1 MFTPQKNPW
10 PALSITPRSEVLG
23 SARSGGGPRT
33 TASNPRNLEKGKAVM
48 YVDGPA
54 EPPPPPPLGLLSENG
69 GREVGETENM
79 EDWRRFR
86 EAGLLDEA
94 TMEKRD
100 KEALLEKI
108 ARLEREL
115 LDYQHYMGLLLI
127 EKKEWT
133 SKFEELR
140 ESIAEGQELLKRE
153 QASHSIALAEVE
165 KREENLRK
173 VLNVERQCV
182 ADLEKALRETRAECE
197 QVKLSSET
205 KLADAKALV
214 SGVQG
219 RSFQVQ
225 EKLSAADAKLTEASR
240 KTLELDRKL
249 LEIEARESVLRRE
262 RMSLK
267 AEQEAHEASFSKH
280 REDIRE
286 WEKKLQEGEEKLCEG
301 RRIINEREEKA
312 SGIDKVL
319 KQREKML
326 EEQMEKIN
334 LANLALKE
342 KEHDIEVRLE
352 SLAVKEEKAESI
364 RRQLEEKEKELS
376 TLTEKLSARER
387 VEIQKLLDDQRVAL
401 DLKNQ
406 QFEFE
411 LEGKRRLLDEEMRKK
426 SDDLDEKKAEI
437 THMEEKLRKR
447 EQGLENKS
455 DRVKEKEKD
464 VEAKLKL
471 LKEKEKNLKEE
482 EKNLGLVKEEIIS
495 EKESLEVLKDE
506 LKKMEAEISQKQ
518 LDIHAESERL
528 KVIDAERREYVRL
541 QTELKAETEK
551 CRLKKELL
559 LKEVEDLKQDRKK
572 FEEGWEALDEKRAA
586 VAAELQ
592 QLTEEKQMFEK
603 LRHSEEDRLR
613 NEKIANE
620 DYIRREL
627 EVIKLDKESFAA
639 NMRHEESVL
648 SDKYQNERDQ
658 LQREFEAR
666 RMNLE
671 TNMLKKQEET
681 EKNLQEKWREFEL
694 ERDRELSNINYQKEE
709 VKKEMEYLRSEKF
722 SFEKEKLDIASN
734 REQLKKQQLEMQKD
748 IDELVMLSEKLKDQR
763 RRFIQ
768 QRSRFLA
775 FVERLKSC
783 KNCGNIVRDLS
794 DLAEIEHND
803 ASAFPIEDE
812 LLEKV
817 SSYGAEVGR
826 SPTEADL
833 KSSGSGGRVSWLQK
847 CTSRF
852 FNLSPKTIK
861 RLGSQDLE
869 QTVIDRPLVVDGKT
883 EGPSMDFTAKNVAPN
898 NTFEVAEQS
907 LEVAASGD
915 NLSNVE
921 GRRQQVTEDSQHTEQ
936 RSDLQRPEKKPRG
949 RPRRTRSVKA
959 VVEDTAVILGNA
971 SDGPIIHEEQ
981 QKNAANYERRA
992 ELSLAD
998 KTARKRTR
1006 AQSSIMTGGELE
1018 ADGSEGYSESV
1029 TAGGRRKRRQTVTP
1043 LQNPG
1048 EKRYNLRRHKTV
1060 GAATASQA
1068 SVDSKRR
1075 VEAAEGG
1082 DVGTSET
1089 VNAEVASGRA
1099 FEIASDNHNPIP
1111 LVQVTSYKHD
1121 ETRVTSDQAVQFR
1134 RPGNSL
1140 AGDADAAEIEVVD
1153 FSEVNGTR
1161 EYNGEDEHGSTL
1173 YGDVGDDENS
1183 DNDNDDDDD
1192 DDDGGEDSEHPG
1204 ETSVSRKIWNFFTS

>member
-10 PALSITPRSEVLG
+10 PALSITPRSEALG

-33 TASNPRNLEKGKAVM
+33 TASNPRNLGKGKAVM
-48 YVDGPA
+48 YIDGPA
-54 EPPPPPPLGLLSENG
+54 EAPPPPPVGLLSDNG
-69 GREVGETENM
+69 GREVGELENM
-79 EDWRRFR
+79 DDWRRFR
-86 EAGLLDEA
+86 EVGLLDEA
-94 TMEKRD
+94 TMERRD

-127 EKKEWT
+127 EKKEWN

-173 VLNVERQCV
+173 ALNVERQCV
-182 ADLEKALRETRAECE
+182 ADLEKALRETRVECE
-197 QVKLSSET
+197 QVKLTSET
-205 KLADAKALV
+205 KLANAKALV
-214 SGVQG
+214 SGAQDS
-219 RSFQVQ
+219 SFEVQ
-225 EKLSAADAKLTEASR
+225 EKLSAADAKLAEASR

-249 LEIEARESVLRRE
+249 LEIEARESVVRRE

-286 WEKKLQEGEEKLCEG
+286 WEKKLQEGEEKLCEA
-301 RRIINEREEKA
+301 RRIINEKEEKA
-312 SGIDKVL
+312 NGIDKVL

-326 EEQMEKIN
+326 EEKMEKIN
-334 LANLALKE
+334 LTNLVLKE
-342 KEHDIEVRLE
+342 KEHDMEVRLE
-352 SLAVKEEKAESI
+352 SLAVKEEKAESL
-364 RRQLEEKEKELS
+364 RRQLEEKDKELS

-387 VEIQKLLDDQRVAL
+387 VEIQKLLDEQRIAL

-406 QFEFE
+406 QFESE

-426 SDDLDEKKAEI
+426 SDDLAEKEAEI

-471 LKEKEKNLKEE
+471 LKEKEKNMKKE
-482 EKNLGLVKEEIIS
+482 EKNLDLVKEEIIS
-495 EKESLEVLKDE
+495 EKESLLALKDE

-518 LDIHAESERL
+518 LDIHVESERL
-528 KVIDAERREYVRL
+528 KVIDAERREYARL
-541 QTELKAETEK
+541 QTELKEEIEK

-559 LKEVEDLKQDRKK
+559 LKEGEDLKQDRKK

-586 VAAELQ
+586 VTAELQ

-603 LRHSEEDRLR
+603 LQHSEEDRLR

-627 EVIKLDKESFAA
+627 EVIKLEKESFAA
-639 NMRHEESVL
+639 NMRYEESVL
-648 SDKYQNERDQ
+648 SDKYRNECDQ
-658 LQREFEAR
+658 LQHDFEVR

-671 TNMLKKQEET
+671 TDMLKRQEEM
-681 EKNLQEKWREFEL
+681 EKSLQEKQREFEL
-694 ERDRELSNINYQKEE
+694 ERDRELSNISYQKEE
-709 VKKEMEYLRSEKF
+709 VKKEMEYLSSEKY
-722 SFEKEKLDIASN
+722 SFEKEKQDIVLN

-763 RRFIQ
+763 GRFVQ
-768 QRSRFLA
+768 QRRQFLA
-775 FVERLKSC
+775 FVERLKNCKSC
-783 KNCGNIVRDLS
+783 GDSIRDYVFS
-794 DLAEIEHND
+794 DLAEIEHNE
-803 ASAFPIEDE
+803 ASALPMEDE

-817 SSYGAEVGR
+817 SSYGTKVGR
-826 SPTEADL
+826 SPTETDL
-833 KSSGSGGRVSWLQK
+833 KSSGSGGHVSWLRK
-847 CTSRF
+847 CTSRL

-861 RLGSQDLE
+861 RLGSQNLE
-869 QTVIDRPLVVDGKT
+869 QTVFDRPLVVDGKI
-883 EGPSMDFTAKNVAPN
+883 EGSSMDFIAKTVAPS
-898 NTFEVAEQS
+898 TFEGAEQS

-921 GRRQQVTEDSQHTEQ
+921 GRIQQVTEDSQHTER
-936 RSDLQRPEKKPRG
+936 RSGQQRPEKKTRG
-949 RPRRTRSVKA
+949 RPRRTHSVKA
-959 VVEDTAVILGNA
+959 TVEDAAVILGNMPN
-971 SDGPIIHEEQ
+971 GPIIHEEQ
-981 QKNAANYERRA
+981 QKNAINDESRA

-1006 AQSSIMTGGELE
+1006 AQSSIMAGGELE
-1018 ADGSEGYSESV
+1018 ADGSEGHSESV

-1060 GAATASQA
+1060 GTATASQA
-1068 SVDSKRR
+1068 SVDSKKR

-1082 DVGTSET
+1082 DVGTFEA
-1089 VNAEVASGRA
+1089 VNAEVTSGPVY
-1099 FEIASDNHNPIP
+1099 EIASDKHNPISS
-1111 LVQVTSYKHD
+1111 VQVTSYKRD
-1121 ETRVTSDQAVQFR
+1121 ETRVTSDQALRFR
-1134 RPGNSL
+1134 RPGSNL
-1140 AGDADAAEIEVVD
+1140 DGDADAAEIEVVD

-1173 YGDVGDDENS
+1173 YGDVGDD
-1183 DNDNDDDDD
+1183 DNDDNDDDDD
-1192 DDDGGEDSEHPG
+1192 GDDDSEHPG

>member
-1 MFTPQKNPW
+1 MFTPQKNQW
-10 PALSITPRSEVLG
+10 PANLG
-23 SARSGGGPRT
+23 
-33 TASNPRNLEKGKAVM
+33 KGKAVM
-48 YVDGPA
+48 YIDGPA
-54 EPPPPPPLGLLSENG
+54 EPPPPPPLGLLSDNG
-69 GREVGETENM
+69 GREVGELENM
-79 EDWRRFR
+79 DDWRRFR
-86 EAGLLDEA
+86 EVGLLDEA
-94 TMEKRD
+94 TMERRD

-153 QASHSIALAEVE
+153 QASHSIALAEVD

-173 VLNVERQCV
+173 ALNVERQCV
-182 ADLEKALRETRAECE
+182 ADLEKALRETRVECE
-197 QVKLSSET
+197 QVKLTSET

-214 SGVQG
+214 SGAQDS
-219 RSFQVQ
+219 SFEVQ
-225 EKLSAADAKLTEASR
+225 EKLSAADAKLAEASR

-267 AEQEAHEASFSKH
+267 AEQEAHEGSFSKH

-286 WEKKLQEGEEKLCEG
+286 WEKKLQEGEEKLCEA

-312 SGIDKVL
+312 NGMDKVL
-319 KQREKML
+319 KQSEKML
-326 EEQMEKIN
+326 EEKMEKIN
-334 LANLALKE
+334 LANLVLKE

-352 SLAVKEEKAESI
+352 SLAVKEEKAEYL

-387 VEIQKLLDDQRVAL
+387 VEIQKLLDEQRIAL

-406 QFEFE
+406 QFESE
-411 LEGKRRLLDEEMRKK
+411 LEGRRRLLDEEMRKK
-426 SDDLDEKKAEI
+426 SDDLDEKEAEI

-471 LKEKEKNLKEE
+471 LKEKEKNMKKE
-482 EKNLGLVKEEIIS
+482 EKNLDLVKEEIIS
-495 EKESLEVLKDE
+495 EKESLLVLKDE
-506 LKKMEAEISQKQ
+506 LKKMEVEISQKQ
-518 LDIHAESERL
+518 LDIHVESERL
-528 KVIDAERREYVRL
+528 KVIDAERREYARL
-541 QTELKAETEK
+541 QTELKEEIEK

-559 LKEVEDLKQDRKK
+559 LKEGEDLKQDRKK

-586 VAAELQ
+586 VTAELQ

-603 LRHSEEDRLR
+603 LQHSEEDRLR
-613 NEKIANE
+613 NERIANE

-627 EVIKLDKESFAA
+627 EVIKLEKESFAA
-639 NMRHEESVL
+639 NMRYEES
-648 SDKYQNERDQ
+648 
-658 LQREFEAR
+658 AR

-671 TNMLKKQEET
+671 TDMLKKQEEM
-681 EKNLQEKWREFEL
+681 EKSLQEKRREFEL
-694 ERDRELSNINYQKEE
+694 ERETELSNINYQKEG
-709 VKKEMEYLRSEKF
+709 VKKELEYLSSERF
-722 SFEKEKLDIASN
+722 SFEREKQDIVSN
-734 REQLKKQQLEMQKD
+734 RELLKKQQLEMQKD

-763 RRFIQ
+763 GRFVQ
-768 QRSRFLA
+768 QRSQFLA
-775 FVERLKSC
+775 FVERLKNCKSC
-783 KNCGNIVRDLS
+783 GDFVRDYVLS
-794 DLAEIEHND
+794 DLAEIEHNE
-803 ASAFPIEDE
+803 ASAPPMEDE

-817 SSYGAEVGR
+817 SSYGTKVGR
-826 SPTEADL
+826 SPTETDL

-847 CTSRF
+847 CTSRL

-861 RLGSQDLE
+861 HLGPQNLE
-869 QTVIDRPLVVDGKT
+869 QTVFDRPLFVDGKT
-883 EGPSMDFTAKNVAPN
+883 EGS
-898 NTFEVAEQS
+898 S
-907 LEVAASGD
+907 D

-921 GRRQQVTEDSQHTEQ
+921 GRIQQVTEDSQHTER
-936 RSDLQRPEKKPRG
+936 RSGQQRPEKKTRG
-949 RPRRTRSVKA
+949 RPRRTHSVKA
-959 VVEDTAVILGNA
+959 V
-971 SDGPIIHEEQ
+971 S
-981 QKNAANYERRA
+981 RA

-1018 ADGSEGYSESV
+1018 ADGSEGHSESV

-1060 GAATASQA
+1060 GTATASQA
-1068 SVDSKRR
+1068 SVDSRKR

-1082 DVGTSET
+1082 GDGTFDA
-1089 VNAEVASGRA
+1089 VNAEVTSGPVV
-1099 FEIASDNHNPIP
+1099 EIASDRHNPIP
-1111 LVQVTSYKHD
+1111 LVQVTSYKRD
-1121 ETRVTSDQAVQFR
+1121 ETRATSDQAFQFR
-1134 RPGNSL
+1134 RPGSNL
-1140 AGDADAAEIEVVD
+1140 DGDADAAEIEVVD

-1173 YGDVGDDENS
+1173 YSDVGDD
-1183 DNDNDDDDD
+1183 
-1192 DDDGGEDSEHPG
+1192 DDGDDSEHPG

>member
-10 PALSITPRSEVLG
+10 PALSITPRSEALG

-33 TASNPRNLEKGKAVM
+33 TASNPRNLGKGKAVM
-48 YVDGPA
+48 YIDGPA
-54 EPPPPPPLGLLSENG
+54 EPPPPPPLGLLSDNG
-69 GREVGETENM
+69 GREVGELENM
-79 EDWRRFR
+79 DDWRRFR
-86 EAGLLDEA
+86 EVGLLDEA
-94 TMEKRD
+94 TMERRD

-173 VLNVERQCV
+173 ALNVERQCV
-182 ADLEKALRETRAECE
+182 ADLEKALRETRVECE
-197 QVKLSSET
+197 QVKLTSET

-214 SGVQG
+214 SGAQDS
-219 RSFQVQ
+219 SFEVQ
-225 EKLSAADAKLTEASR
+225 EKLSAADAKLAEASR

-286 WEKKLQEGEEKLCEG
+286 WEKKLQEGEEKLCEA

-312 SGIDKVL
+312 NGMDKVL
-319 KQREKML
+319 KQSEKML
-326 EEQMEKIN
+326 EEKMEKIN
-334 LANLALKE
+334 LANLVLKE

-352 SLAVKEEKAESI
+352 SLAVKEEKAEYL

-387 VEIQKLLDDQRVAL
+387 VEIQKLLDEQRIAL

-406 QFEFE
+406 QFESE
-411 LEGKRRLLDEEMRKK
+411 LEGRRRLLDEEMRKK
-426 SDDLDEKKAEI
+426 SDDLDEKEAEI

-471 LKEKEKNLKEE
+471 LKEKEKNMKKE
-482 EKNLGLVKEEIIS
+482 EKNLDLVKEEIIS
-495 EKESLEVLKDE
+495 EKESLLVLKDE
-506 LKKMEAEISQKQ
+506 LKKMEVEISQKQ
-518 LDIHAESERL
+518 LDIHVESERL
-528 KVIDAERREYVRL
+528 KVIDAERREYARL
-541 QTELKAETEK
+541 QTELKEEIEK

-559 LKEVEDLKQDRKK
+559 LKEGEDLKQDRKK

-586 VAAELQ
+586 VTAELQ

-603 LRHSEEDRLR
+603 LQHSEEDRLR
-613 NEKIANE
+613 NERIANE

-627 EVIKLDKESFAA
+627 EVIKLEKESFAA
-639 NMRHEESVL
+639 NMRYEESVL
-648 SDKYQNERDQ
+648 SDKYRNERDQ
-658 LQREFEAR
+658 LQRDFEAR

-671 TNMLKKQEET
+671 TDMLKKQEEM
-681 EKNLQEKWREFEL
+681 EKSLQEKRREFEL
-694 ERDRELSNINYQKEE
+694 ERETELSNINYQKEE
-709 VKKEMEYLRSEKF
+709 VKKELEYLSSERF
-722 SFEKEKLDIASN
+722 SFEREKQDIVSN

-748 IDELVMLSEKLKDQR
+748 IDELVMLIEKLKDQR
-763 RRFIQ
+763 GRFVQ
-768 QRSRFLA
+768 QRSQFLA
-775 FVERLKSC
+775 FVERLKNCKSC
-783 KNCGNIVRDLS
+783 GDFVRDYVLS
-794 DLAEIEHND
+794 DLAEIEHNE
-803 ASAFPIEDE
+803 ASAPPMEDE

-817 SSYGAEVGR
+817 SSYGTKVGR
-826 SPTEADL
+826 SPTETDL

-847 CTSRF
+847 CTSRL

-861 RLGSQDLE
+861 HLGPQNLE
-869 QTVIDRPLVVDGKT
+869 QTVFDRPLFVDGKT
-883 EGPSMDFTAKNVAPN
+883 EGSSMDFIAKTAAPS
-898 NTFEVAEQS
+898 TFEGADQS

-921 GRRQQVTEDSQHTEQ
+921 GRIQQVTEDSQHTER
-936 RSDLQRPEKKPRG
+936 RSGQQRPEKKTRG
-949 RPRRTRSVKA
+949 RPRRTHSVKA
-959 VVEDTAVILGNA
+959 VVEDAAVILGNMPN
-971 SDGPIIHEEQ
+971 GPIIHEEQ
-981 QKNAANYERRA
+981 QKNAINDESRA

-1018 ADGSEGYSESV
+1018 ADGSEGHSESV

-1060 GAATASQA
+1060 GTATASQA
-1068 SVDSKRR
+1068 SVDSRKR

-1082 DVGTSET
+1082 GDGTFEA
-1089 VNAEVASGRA
+1089 VNAEVTSGPVV
-1099 FEIASDNHNPIP
+1099 EIASDKHNPIP
-1111 LVQVTSYKHD
+1111 LVQVTSYKRD
-1121 ETRVTSDQAVQFR
+1121 KTRATSDQAFQFR
-1134 RPGNSL
+1134 RPGSNL
-1140 AGDADAAEIEVVD
+1140 DGDADAAEIEVVD

-1173 YGDVGDDENS
+1173 YSDVGD
-1183 DNDNDDDDD
+1183 DNDDDDGD
-1192 DDDGGEDSEHPG
+1192 DSEHPG